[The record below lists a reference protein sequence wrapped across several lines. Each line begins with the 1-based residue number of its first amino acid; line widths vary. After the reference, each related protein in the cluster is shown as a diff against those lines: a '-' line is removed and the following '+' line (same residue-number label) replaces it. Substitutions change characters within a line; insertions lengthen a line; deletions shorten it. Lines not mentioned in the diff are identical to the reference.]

1 MHLIL
6 VPVPVPYGIDLQNQ
20 NLMDA
25 DFSWLHDIPSVY
37 LNTVHIICWLHS
49 ESAIISEIV
58 VIPAYFQICGHRTA
72 LTPIQLTTKSEA

>member
-37 LNTVHIICWLHS
+37 LNTVHIIC
-49 ESAIISEIV
+49 
-58 VIPAYFQICGHRTA
+58 
-72 LTPIQLTTKSEA
+72 